1 MQASGATRERRCKQ
15 QLAGSKAASGKWH
28 SAGFPEIEA
37 DTFLDWNSQATGEA
51 PVDHTL
57 SAGHPSSD
65 AESALHTNAQNCT
78 QQQHYAGSLIWESAG
93 LAPRLKL
100 PVLVNPAQS
109 SSNSGGVPSLP
120 PDMPTGPSIATARVK
135 HPLSSNESA
144 ALTQLRA
151 ELSALFAEAN
161 QGPDLSLVPLPRQ
174 LNQAMA
180 PTAGTDIKTL
190 KAARPSRPQP
200 RAAAA
205 IFRRRRYTA
214 DAAVPNAMRVRH
226 SMSAEMPQPMTEL
239 SQQGVT
245 HPAMTHH
252 HKSHQAE
259 TRATDSVGAA
269 ASAYAPS
276 HATTQGAVQPSPKSK
291 KYGRCNSWAAS
302 SPTRTGLTQ
311 NGPTSTSYS
320 KATAG
325 LAGALPG
332 NLTFSSDFEGG
343 NIGFARAADS
353 GLEYDINVR
362 QDTYG
367 PKHRLWFHFQMRGGT
382 QGQRVVLNFVNFS
395 KARALY
401 RCGMTPLVRSESQP
415 QWARL
420 PPCNCFYYK
429 SPRHRT
435 SNVLSVLFTID
446 RPKEV
451 YEFAYTY
458 PYSYTKLQRWLLSWE
473 RLHLPYL
480 QRHLLCRSPQMK
492 RIDALVIEEVLT
504 DVGQV
509 RPMVFVTARVHPGET
524 PASFVANGLVDWLL
538 GSSTLAVQLR
548 RHVTIVVVPMLN
560 PDGVFLG
567 NYRTDAGGLDMNR
580 LWGCASQDLE
590 PALYHVLQLL
600 HRYDADPAYS
610 LDVFLDIHGHS
621 ASRCGF
627 LFSNPPSD
635 SSSSALDR
643 VNRLPQLLEGNMPGY
658 SLAATR
664 YDEDARK
671 IGCARRV
678 VGSAFKNTL
687 SYTLEISMFNIS
699 ASAGKAASPSGK
711 LGSPCSGSAGSRE
724 NSDLAI
730 EFCNTPEGYCEMGK
744 QLGVAFAAL
753 FSLS

>member
-1 MQASGATRERRCKQ
+1 
-15 QLAGSKAASGKWH
+15 
-28 SAGFPEIEA
+28 
-37 DTFLDWNSQATGEA
+37 
-51 PVDHTL
+51 
-57 SAGHPSSD
+57 
-65 AESALHTNAQNCT
+65 
-78 QQQHYAGSLIWESAG
+78 
-93 LAPRLKL
+93 
-100 PVLVNPAQS
+100 
-109 SSNSGGVPSLP
+109 
-120 PDMPTGPSIATARVK
+120 
-135 HPLSSNESA
+135 
-144 ALTQLRA
+144 
-151 ELSALFAEAN
+151 
-161 QGPDLSLVPLPRQ
+161 
-174 LNQAMA
+174 MA
-180 PTAGTDIKTL
+180 K
-190 KAARPSRPQP
+190 PQ
-200 RAAAA
+200 
-205 IFRRRRYTA
+205 
-214 DAAVPNAMRVRH
+214 
-226 SMSAEMPQPMTEL
+226 
-239 SQQGVT
+239 
-245 HPAMTHH
+245 
-252 HKSHQAE
+252 
-259 TRATDSVGAA
+259 GAA
-269 ASAYAPS
+269 
-276 HATTQGAVQPSPKSK
+276 QQSPKSK
-291 KYGRCNSWAAS
+291 KYGRSNSWAAGY
-302 SPTRTGLTQ
+302 SPTRIGLTQ

-325 LAGALPG
+325 LAGAPPG

-343 NIGFARAADS
+343 NIGFARAADN

-367 PKHRLWFHFQMRGGT
+367 PKHRLWFHFQMRGGA

-395 KARALY
+395 KARALF
-401 RCGMTPLVRSESQP
+401 RCGMTPLVRSVSHP

-420 PPCNCFYYK
+420 PPSNCFYYK

-458 PYSYTKLQRWLLSWE
+458 PYSYTKLQQWLLSWE

-480 QRHLLCRSPQMK
+480 QRHLLCRTPQMK

-509 RPMVFVTARVHPGET
+509 RPVVFVTARVHPGET
-524 PASFVANGLVDWLL
+524 PASFVGHGLVDWLL

-548 RHVTIVVVPMLN
+548 RQVTIVVVPMLN

-580 LWGCASQDLE
+580 LWSCASQHLE

-600 HRYDADPAYS
+600 HRYEADPAYS
-610 LDVFLDIHGHS
+610 LDIFLDIHGHS

-627 LFSNPPSD
+627 LFCNPPSD
-635 SSSSALDR
+635 PSPSALDR

-678 VGSAFKNTL
+678 VGSTFKDTL
-687 SYTLEISMFNIS
+687 SHTLEISMFNIS
-699 ASAGKAASPSGK
+699 APAGKAASPSGK
-711 LGSPCSGSAGSRE
+711 LASPCSGSVGSRE
-724 NSDLAI
+724 DSDAAI

-744 QLGVAFAAL
+744 QLGIAFAAL